1 MNIGIFGDSF
11 AADCGPGS
19 WVTMLGNEHTV
30 ECHAHGGTSLFHC
43 YQTMLRT
50 DLSAYDIVIVSVT
63 NYGRLYG
70 GYENDIH
77 KPHLSGIETAMFHAK
92 TAKGND
98 LDRLKAGIEY
108 YSHLS
113 QDDYN
118 IYVHEKLLQDIITMV
133 NNKLILLPAFE
144 HSYTPTLELFVNYIE
159 SGFSLFDVSEMERKY
174 FNVTQCIEKDTLYNH
189 MSEENNA
196 VLFKFLHKLI
206 LGESCSMT
214 LSSFICPP
222 NSKDYYY
229 G

>member
-1 MNIGIFGDSF
+1 MTKSN
-11 AADCGPGS
+11 
-19 WVTMLGNEHTV
+19 
-30 ECHAHGGTSLFHC
+30 
-43 YQTMLRT
+43 
-50 DLSAYDIVIVSVT
+50 
-63 NYGRLYG
+63 NY
-70 GYENDIH
+70 
-77 KPHLSGIETAMFHAK
+77 
-92 TAKGND
+92 
-98 LDRLKAGIEY
+98 LKEE
-108 YSHLS
+108 SEEW
-113 QDDYN
+113 Q
-118 IYVHEKLLQDIITMV
+118 IITHLEKQGFHITSTKIV